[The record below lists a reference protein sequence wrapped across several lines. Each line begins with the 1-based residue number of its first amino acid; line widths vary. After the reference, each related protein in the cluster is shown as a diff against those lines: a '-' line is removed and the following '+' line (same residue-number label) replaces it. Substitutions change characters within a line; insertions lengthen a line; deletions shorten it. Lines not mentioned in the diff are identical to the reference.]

1 MYVVFAERNSV
12 NEERHFSEYSTGVP
26 TKRGSFSLIILQVS
40 ATMEA
45 AGCGWSEGEIAQR
58 VGVVF
63 EQRGQHRGA
72 LVIVLPGSR

>member
-1 MYVVFAERNSV
+1 MRSGTFQSIPPEFRL
-12 NEERHFSEYSTGVP
+12 RGVL
-26 TKRGSFSLIILQVS
+26 FSLIILQVS